1 MNEAELHST
10 NLLNVS
16 DLLGAGKMI
25 GSFTSDNVEKVIVE
39 IIKSFKDNPE
49 ILITALEKGI
59 NVKKKRL
66 GITIAEIEI
75 KNVIEL
81 PHNSNYLK
89 K

>member
-16 DLLGAGKMI
+16 DLLGAGKVI
-25 GSFTSDNVEKVIVE
+25 GSFTSDDVEKVIVE
-39 IIKSFKDNPE
+39 IIKSLKDNPE
-49 ILITALEKGI
+49 MIKALEKGI

-75 KNVIEL
+75 KRR
-81 PHNSNYLK
+81 
-89 K
+89 